1 MSWRLLLVG
10 AIVILA
16 IAAVVGLT
24 FAGKDSASVAYLLV
38 AIIPSTV
45 ASILSVKKGKDNEA
59 KIDTVVQQTN
69 GPIANITEQVGEIH
83 AQVTANKAEA
93 S

>member
-1 MSWRLLLVG
+1 MSWKLLLVG
-10 AIVILA
+10 AIVTLS

-38 AIIPSTV
+38 AIIPSTI
-45 ASILSVKKGKDNEA
+45 ASILSVKKSTAVEA
-59 KIDTVVQQTN
+59 KVDTVVAQTN
-69 GPIANITEQVGEIH
+69 GPIASITEQVGAIH
-83 AQVTANKAEA
+83 AEIVKPEGK

>member
-10 AIVILA
+10 AIVTLA
-16 IAAVVGLT
+16 IAAVVDLT

-45 ASILSVKKGKDNEA
+45 ASILSVKKSKDVEA
-59 KIDTVVQQTN
+59 KVDTVVAQTN
-69 GPIANITEQVGEIH
+69 GPIASLTQQVSAIH
-83 AQVTANKAEA
+83 AEVTKPEVKN
-93 S
+93 